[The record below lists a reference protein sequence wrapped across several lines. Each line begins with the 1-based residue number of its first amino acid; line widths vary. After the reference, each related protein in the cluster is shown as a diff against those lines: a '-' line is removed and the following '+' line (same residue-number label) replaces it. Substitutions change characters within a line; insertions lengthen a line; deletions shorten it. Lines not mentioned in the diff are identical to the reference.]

1 MSGDLRLC
9 RSGKSSENVFD
20 KVVSVDELDTVL
32 PETDLLVMSLP
43 ATPETEGILSRERI
57 ALLPEEAYVVNV
69 GRGSAVDEDAL
80 ADALEAD
87 KLAGAALDN

>member
-43 ATPETEGILSRERI
+43 ATPETEG
-57 ALLPEEAYVVNV
+57 EAYVVNV